1 MIARDFTKRFER
13 KESPSLSMKTS
24 AVEGKSSE
32 LSPWYHFPNL
42 LIKYP
47 LAFWDLKLTPT
58 YSNLSLK
65 LFRHLLYET
74 SYFFGTFFF
83 S

>member
-1 MIARDFTKRFER
+1 MAYVLADDSER
-13 KESPSLSMKTS
+13 LYEAIWKKKSPPSLSMKTS

-47 LAFWDLKLTPT
+47 LAFGDLKLTHT
-58 YSNLSLK
+58 QI
-65 LFRHLLYET
+65 
-74 SYFFGTFFF
+74 
-83 S
+83 